1 MRWKTMKNEIII
13 DAEIWEIDSENLKFS
28 DATLN
33 PFFEKVSGIIDYVGA
48 GLAKANMWHTMMEHS
63 YKQKYIQKYKEFKEQ
78 GKSDKTAEL
87 SAEGDEEV
95 SAIKLKAIQ
104 AKYHKDLLYSHLQ
117 ALNSAREDAH
127 NRGHMLRKEM
137 AKLNMDIMSP
147 SEF

>member
-1 MRWKTMKNEIII
+1 MRWKMTNKILIDNEV
-13 DAEIWEIDSENLKFS
+13 WEIDSDHLKFS

-33 PFFEKVSGIIDYVGA
+33 TFFEKVSGIIDYVGA
-48 GLAKANMWHTMMEHS
+48 GLAKAAMWHSMTEHRC
-63 YKQKYIQKYKEFKEQ
+63 KQRFIEKFKEYKDG

-87 SAEGDEEV
+87 SAEGDPEV
-95 SAIKLKAIQ
+95 ADLKRQAIE

-137 AKLNMDIMSP
+137 SKLNMDIMNP
-147 SEF
+147 EF